1 MTTHRSRI
9 RRHSRFISEVTLSVG
24 AVAGLVC
31 IVAAI
36 LALALGIRPMIV
48 RSGSMEP
55 AMPIGSLVLTK
66 EVDADA
72 LDPGDIVSVKGADG
86 SLLTH
91 RLVAIDSIEQGTA
104 TFRMKGDANASEDLE
119 PYVTT
124 AADRVFFTIPA
135 AGYVASWL
143 GTPPAWGLIALTSA
157 GLLYLAFRPRPHGDY
172 PEPRRRGL
180 HATATGSAGT
190 AAASMVIA
198 ATVVTAGFQIGTTR
212 AVFADTATT
221 TSTFS
226 TAPFGSFSVVP
237 SALNCIDDQPAPRTA
252 RLYWAPAPSGYSY
265 RVEIFD
271 GAVLVGLPHR
281 VPEGTSSY
289 IPTAGAAPAPD
300 TGTRTYTARLHTV
313 YTPTGS
319 TSVAYSTHDF
329 TSTFA
334 NFFQTP
340 IHCAS
345 GQTAAPMAAPA
356 TTSTSTTAPAETTTT
371 APTTTLPP
379 STTTAPA
386 TSTTTTTASPPA
398 TTTTTSPP
406 ATTTTTPPP
415 TTALPAGGVTSPS
428 GAYTAYA
435 DGSGLTIRDSAAAVV
450 YTDTIVPGSNLHWQS
465 GTDTLWVIHDGQAD
479 KVSQSGG
486 VWSTT
491 AVPNADLPPEI
502 AALI

>member
-1 MTTHRSRI
+1 MAAHHSAARGRARI
-9 RRHSRFISEVTLSVG
+9 ICEAALTVG
-24 AVAGLVC
+24 ALAGLLC
-31 IVAAI
+31 IVAAV
-36 LALALGIRPMIV
+36 LALAFGIRPLIV

-55 AMPIGSLVLTK
+55 VMPIGSLVLAK

-72 LDPGDIVSVKGADG
+72 LGPGDIVSVKRADG

-104 TFRMKGDANASEDLE
+104 TFRMKGDANASEDPE

-157 GLLYLAFRPRPHGDY
+157 GLLYLAFRPRPHDDH
-172 PEPRRRGL
+172 PEPTRRGL
-180 HATATGSAGT
+180 YATSTGPAGT
-190 AAASMVIA
+190 AAASMIIA
-198 ATVVTAGFQIGTTR
+198 VTVATAGFQISTTR
-212 AVFADTATT
+212 AAFADTATT

-226 TAPFGSFSVVP
+226 TALYGNFSVVP

-252 RLYWAPAPSGYSY
+252 RLYWAPAPSGYYY
-265 RVEIFD
+265 RVDIFN
-271 GAVLVGLPHR
+271 GAIFVGSH
-281 VPEGTSSY
+281 VVAEGNTSY
-289 IPTAGAAPAPD
+289 QPTAFAAPAPG

-313 YTPTGS
+313 YGLTGS

-334 NFFQTP
+334 NFQTT

-345 GQTAAPMAAPA
+345 GQTAARMAAPA
-356 TTSTSTTAPAETTTT
+356 TTSTSTTAPAKTTT
-371 APTTTLPP
+371 AAPTTALPP
-379 STTTAPA
+379 TTTTAPA
-386 TSTTTTTASPPA
+386 TSTTTTTTTSPPA

-428 GAYTAYA
+428 GAHTAYA

-465 GTDTLWVIHDGQAD
+465 GTDALWVIHDGQAD

-491 AVPNADLPPEI
+491 AVANADLPPEI
-502 AALI
+502 AALV